1 MRQESRGIFAEG
13 RDGDVEMQGM
23 SNFNNEVLESITGV
37 DRDTVPAAVA
47 GGPSGPSLSRLSSI
61 ASVDPDR
68 ELNPVEGEL

>member
-1 MRQESRGIFAEG
+1 MRQESRGISAEG

-23 SNFNNEVLESITGV
+23 SNFNNEVLESISGV

-47 GGPSGPSLSRLSSI
+47 GGPSLSRLSSI